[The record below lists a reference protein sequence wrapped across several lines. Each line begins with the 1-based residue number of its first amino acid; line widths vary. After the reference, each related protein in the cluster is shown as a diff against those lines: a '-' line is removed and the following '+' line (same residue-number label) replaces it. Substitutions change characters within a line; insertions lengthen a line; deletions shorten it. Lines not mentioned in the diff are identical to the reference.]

1 MDTQDLSRPP
11 NSPTAKRMRL
21 YRKRRRQGMQYV
33 RIQLHVTEA
42 EALIRMGR
50 LKDDCR
56 TDAEILEAAVLNLV
70 YEALDRNA

>member
-1 MDTQDLSRPP
+1 MDAQERARAA
-11 NSPTAKRMRL
+11 NSSTVERMRR